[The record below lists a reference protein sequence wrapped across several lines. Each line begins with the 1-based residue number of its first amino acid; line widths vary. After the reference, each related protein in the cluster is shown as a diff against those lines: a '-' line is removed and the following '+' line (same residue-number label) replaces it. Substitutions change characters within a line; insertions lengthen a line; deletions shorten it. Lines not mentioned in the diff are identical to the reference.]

1 MERLLA
7 LAAAIDARLLLIA
20 ALIVVDAWAIGLTFR
35 AEASRRERWLW
46 SGVILLCPII
56 GCVLWYLLGP
66 KPDLV
71 GRPEAP

>member
-7 LAAAIDARLLLIA
+7 VAAAIDPRLLLAA
-20 ALIVVDAWAIGLTFR
+20 ALLVVDAWAIWLTFR

-46 SGVILLCPII
+46 SGIILLCPII
-56 GCVLWYLLGP
+56 GCVLWFLLGP

-71 GRPEAP
+71 ERPEAP